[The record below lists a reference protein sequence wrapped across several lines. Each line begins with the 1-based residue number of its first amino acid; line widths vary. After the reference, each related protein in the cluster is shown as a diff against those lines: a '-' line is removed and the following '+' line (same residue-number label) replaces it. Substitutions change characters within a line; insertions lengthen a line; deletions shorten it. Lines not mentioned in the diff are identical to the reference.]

1 MKVNISKFYNSGQ
14 KVNIEIDRYDTYNV
28 DHTLGLIILP
38 MLVQLKNTKHGVP
51 SEFADVGGE
60 DYSLQDSFDFYK
72 ESHNDAFNEAVKKWD
87 EVLDK
92 MIWSFL
98 QIVDDNYSSKYHHG
112 NFDFDWDK
120 VAGEQFYNPITK
132 QHEGFSQLVDKN
144 PNGHWYDHEGEKI
157 HNERIQE
164 GLELFGKHFRS
175 LWD

>member
-14 KVNIEIDRYDTYNV
+14 KVNIEINRYDTYNA
-28 DHTLGLIILP
+28 DSTLGLIILP
-38 MLVQLKNTKHGVP
+38 ILVQLKNTKHGVP
-51 SEFADVGGE
+51 SEFVDVGGE
-60 DYSLQDSFDFYK
+60 DYSPQDSFDFYK

-92 MIWSFL
+92 MIWSFQ

-120 VAGEQFYNPITK
+120 ITDEKFYNPITK
-132 QHEGFSQLVDKN
+132 QHEELTKLVDKN

-164 GLELFGKHFRS
+164 GLELFGEHFRS